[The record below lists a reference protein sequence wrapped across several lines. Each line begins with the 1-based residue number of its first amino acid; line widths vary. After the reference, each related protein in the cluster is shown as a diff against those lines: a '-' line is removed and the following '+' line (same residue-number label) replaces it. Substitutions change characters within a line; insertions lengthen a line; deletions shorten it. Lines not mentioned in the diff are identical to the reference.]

1 MNITTN
7 PQTHI
12 TRQTNKQHTTQHTT
26 QRTTKI
32 TTNNTNSKTN
42 HNDNNPQITTRA
54 GIPMPSA
61 AHQRRGGVRHAA

>member
-12 TRQTNKQHTTQHTT
+12 TRQTNKQDTP

-32 TTNNTNSKTN
+32 TTNKTNSKTN
-42 HNDNNPQITTRA
+42 RNDNNPQITTRA
-54 GIPMPSA
+54 GIPMPSVRRA
-61 AHQRRGGVRHAA
+61 RRGGAAHAA